1 MSLKKFEFG
10 FGNTTQSVELPE
22 EHIQEV
28 LHGRNVPA
36 VDVKEATLRCLRQP
50 IASKPLQE
58 LVSAGDKVCLVVAD
72 VTRIWNRSHEFLI
85 HVVNELN
92 LAGIPDED
100 MYIVFAQGTHR
111 AHTPEEN
118 VRVVGEEVARRIRM
132 YQHDCLNNDELT
144 LVGTTRLGTPVF
156 LNKRVVEA
164 DKIIVA
170 GGITPHLFAGYG
182 GGRKLILPG
191 VASFDTIQ
199 KNHCHAL
206 ADRFG
211 DGINPK
217 TRNCII
223 NDNPVSDDMIEAM
236 HMVNPVF
243 MVNSI
248 INAEG
253 KICCMIGGD
262 PDKAWVEGT
271 KIVYEN
277 QKVSIKG
284 RADVTF
290 ACAGGYP
297 KDISLY
303 QGCKC
308 YDPSDETTKKGGI
321 IIAIM
326 EARDIHEPPAYLDSF
341 KYETEEE
348 MEKALRECFTIPFFV
363 AFNLFCMTHRYT
375 IYLVTKPEN
384 FAEVRRTNQIPV
396 ATVEEAWKL
405 AEAQLKREGKDD
417 YTITIIPHCGAVV
430 SFQPE
435 K

>member
-72 VTRIWNRSHEFLI
+72 ATRIWNRSHEFLI

-132 YQHDCLNNDELT
+132 YQHDCLNNEELT
-144 LVGTTRLGTPVF
+144 LVGTTKLGTPVV

-182 GGRKLILPG
+182 
-191 VASFDTIQ
+191 ASI
-199 KNHCHAL
+199 
-206 ADRFG
+206 
-211 DGINPK
+211 
-217 TRNCII
+217 
-223 NDNPVSDDMIEAM
+223 
-236 HMVNPVF
+236 
-243 MVNSI
+243 
-248 INAEG
+248 
-253 KICCMIGGD
+253 
-262 PDKAWVEGT
+262 
-271 KIVYEN
+271 
-277 QKVSIKG
+277 
-284 RADVTF
+284 
-290 ACAGGYP
+290 
-297 KDISLY
+297 
-303 QGCKC
+303 
-308 YDPSDETTKKGGI
+308 PS
-321 IIAIM
+321 
-326 EARDIHEPPAYLDSF
+326 
-341 KYETEEE
+341 
-348 MEKALRECFTIPFFV
+348 
-363 AFNLFCMTHRYT
+363 
-375 IYLVTKPEN
+375 
-384 FAEVRRTNQIPV
+384 RRTT
-396 ATVEEAWKL
+396 ATPWPTVSAT
-405 AEAQLKREGKDD
+405 ASTLKPG
-417 YTITIIPHCGAVV
+417 TVSSTIIL
-430 SFQPE
+430 
-435 K
+435 